1 MKGGPSQV
9 DTFDYKPQLAK
20 DDNKPIYSNSN
31 FTVKER
37 VVLEP
42 GQAYTIGMWK
52 DKEGKPSLNI
62 KVDEKIIQALRN
74 KVNIAREI
82 NGEELANWI

>member
-1 MKGGPSQV
+1 MFYMRLFKNEH
-9 DTFDYKPQLAK
+9 KEK

-42 GQAYTIGMWK
+42 GIAYTIGMWK
-52 DKEGKPSLNI
+52 DKERESLNI
-62 KVDEKIIQALRN
+62 KVDEKREKPQLRN
-74 KVNIAREI
+74 TEPEDDIDEPY
-82 NGEELANWI
+82 

>member
-1 MKGGPSQV
+1 MFYMRLFKNEH
-9 DTFDYKPQLAK
+9 KEK

-52 DKEGKPSLNI
+52 DKERESLNI
-62 KVDEKIIQALRN
+62 KVDEK
-74 KVNIAREI
+74 REKPS
-82 NGEELANWI
+82 GEFKSKPEEEDIDLPY

>member
-1 MKGGPSQV
+1 MFYMRLFKNEH
-9 DTFDYKPQLAK
+9 KEK

-52 DKEGKPSLNI
+52 DKERESLNI
-62 KVDEKIIQALRN
+62 KVDEKREKPQLRN
-74 KVNIAREI
+74 IEPEDDIDVPY
-82 NGEELANWI
+82 

>member
-1 MKGGPSQV
+1 MFYMRLFKNEH
-9 DTFDYKPQLAK
+9 KEK

-52 DKEGKPSLNI
+52 DKERESLNI
-62 KVDEKIIQALRN
+62 KVDEKREKPQLRN
-74 KVNIAREI
+74 TEPEDDIDVQN
-82 NGEELANWI
+82 

>member
-1 MKGGPSQV
+1 MFYMRLFKNEH
-9 DTFDYKPQLAK
+9 KEK

-42 GQAYTIGMWK
+42 GIPYTIGMWK
-52 DKEGKPSLNI
+52 DKERESLNI
-62 KVDEKIIQALRN
+62 KVDEKREKPLLRN
-74 KVNIAREI
+74 TEPEDDIDVPY
-82 NGEELANWI
+82 

>member
-1 MKGGPSQV
+1 MFYMRLFKNEH
-9 DTFDYKPQLAK
+9 KEK

-52 DKEGKPSLNI
+52 DKERESLNI
-62 KVDEKIIQALRN
+62 KVDEK
-74 KVNIAREI
+74 REKPVLKNSGLDEDI
-82 NGEELANWI
+82 EVPY

>member
-1 MKGGPSQV
+1 MFYMRLFKNEH
-9 DTFDYKPQLAK
+9 KEK

-52 DKEGKPSLNI
+52 DKERESLNI
-62 KVDEKIIQALRN
+62 KVDEK
-74 KVNIAREI
+74 REKPS
-82 NGEELANWI
+82 GGFKSKPEEEDIDLPY

>member
-1 MKGGPSQV
+1 MFYMRLFKNER
-9 DTFDYKPQLAK
+9 KEK

-52 DKEGKPSLNI
+52 DKERESLNI
-62 KVDEKIIQALRN
+62 KVDEKREKPQLRN
-74 KVNIAREI
+74 IEPEDDIDVPY
-82 NGEELANWI
+82 

>member
-1 MKGGPSQV
+1 MFYMRLFKNEH
-9 DTFDYKPQLAK
+9 KEK

-42 GQAYTIGMWK
+42 GIPYTIGMWK
-52 DKEGKPSLNI
+52 DKERESLNI
-62 KVDEKIIQALRN
+62 KVDEKREKPQLRN
-74 KVNIAREI
+74 IEPEDDIDVPY
-82 NGEELANWI
+82 

>member
-1 MKGGPSQV
+1 MFYMRLFKNEH
-9 DTFDYKPQLAK
+9 KEK
-20 DDNKPIYSNSN
+20 DDKKPIYSNSN

-52 DKEGKPSLNI
+52 DKERESLNI
-62 KVDEKIIQALRN
+62 KVDEKREKPQLRN
-74 KVNIAREI
+74 TEPEDDIDVPY
-82 NGEELANWI
+82 

>member
-1 MKGGPSQV
+1 MFYMRLFKNEH
-9 DTFDYKPQLAK
+9 KEK

-42 GQAYTIGMWK
+42 GIPYTIGMWK
-52 DKEGKPSLNI
+52 DKERESLNI
-62 KVDEKIIQALRN
+62 KVDEK
-74 KVNIAREI
+74 REKPQLKNTEPEDDI
-82 NGEELANWI
+82 DVPLY

>member
-1 MKGGPSQV
+1 MFYMRLFKNER
-9 DTFDYKPQLAK
+9 KEK

-42 GQAYTIGMWK
+42 GQAYTVGMWK
-52 DKEGKPSLNI
+52 DKERESLNI
-62 KVDEKIIQALRN
+62 KVDEKQITTPQPSL
-74 KVNIAREI
+74 KVEDDDIPY
-82 NGEELANWI
+82 

>member
-1 MKGGPSQV
+1 MFYMRVFKNEH
-9 DTFDYKPQLAK
+9 KEK

-52 DKEGKPSLNI
+52 DKERESLNI
-62 KVDEKIIQALRN
+62 KVDEKREKPQLRN
-74 KVNIAREI
+74 IEPEDDIDVPY
-82 NGEELANWI
+82 

>member
-1 MKGGPSQV
+1 MFYMRLFKNEHRE
-9 DTFDYKPQLAK
+9 K

-52 DKEGKPSLNI
+52 DKERESLNI
-62 KVDEKIIQALRN
+62 KVDEKREKPQLRN
-74 KVNIAREI
+74 TEPEDDIDVPY
-82 NGEELANWI
+82 